1 VATRKTAS
9 DNVRTTHIVS
19 VLEEAF
25 TDLMVADP
33 LAFRAKFRKMAA
45 DPGSFYRGTACLFYA
60 DVSAAKDRWADERT
74 SRIWIQGDLHAEN
87 FGTYMD
93 GDGVLV
99 FDVND
104 FDEAYLG
111 HFTWDVRRMAAS
123 IALLGWQKA
132 LPDDT
137 ITELIEIYARSYV
150 DKIHDFVQ
158 TEDDNVFSL
167 GLDGTDGPVH
177 DVLLAAKLAS
187 RIDLLEDLTVID
199 NYDRRFRDAAGVR
212 QLDKNELHAVMA
224 AFDSYKKSI
233 PKGKRSRRLN
243 YSVKDVVGRSGFGI
257 GSAGLPAYNFLI
269 EGWTQA
275 LENDI
280 VLSMKQGN
288 VAAPSRVVDDERMND
303 YFEHHGHRTAVSQRS
318 LQARSDPLLGHTE
331 LDGVGYVVNELSP
344 YDADLDWNE
353 LVEPEQI
360 RSVLGYLGQATAKAH
375 CVSDEDSDDTL
386 VEFQTEEAIA
396 EVIGTGAKATAAFAD
411 DMCAFGL
418 DYASRV
424 RADYALFVE
433 AFRAGGFSEV
443 TPT

>member
-1 VATRKTAS
+1 
-9 DNVRTTHIVS
+9 VS
-19 VLEEAF
+19 VLEDAF
-25 TDLMVADP
+25 TDLMTADP
-33 LAFRAKFRKMAA
+33 VAFRSKFRKMAA
-45 DPGSFYRGTACLFYA
+45 DPGSFYRGSACLFYA
-60 DVSAAKDRWADERT
+60 DVAAMKDKWADERT

-87 FGTYMD
+87 FGSYMD
-93 GDGVLV
+93 GDGILV

-111 HFTWDVRRMAAS
+111 HFTWDLRRMAAS

-132 LPDDT
+132 FPDDT
-137 ITELIEIYARSYV
+137 ITELIDIYARAYV

-158 TEDDNVFSL
+158 TEQDNVFSL
-167 GLDGTDGPVH
+167 GLDDTDGPVR
-177 DVLLAAKLAS
+177 DVLLTAKLAS

-199 NYDRRFRDAAGVR
+199 DYDRRFRNGPGVR

-224 AFDSYKKSI
+224 AFDSYKESI
-233 PKGKRSRRLN
+233 PEAKRSRRLS

-269 EGWTQA
+269 EGWTEA

-288 VAAPSRVVDDERMND
+288 VAAPSRVVDDERMTD
-303 YFEHHGHRTAVSQRS
+303 YFDHHGHRTAVSQRS
-318 LQARSDPLLGHTE
+318 LQARSDPLLGHTV

-344 YDADLDWNE
+344 YDADLEWSE
-353 LVEPEQI
+353 LVEPDQI
-360 RSVLGYLGQATAKAH
+360 SSVLGYLGQATAKAH

-386 VEFQTEEAIA
+386 VDFQTEEAIA
-396 EVIGTGAKATAAFAD
+396 DVIGTGPKATAAFAE

-418 DYASRV
+418 EYASRV

>member
-1 VATRKTAS
+1 MTTRKTPRA
-9 DNVRTTHIVS
+9 DERQRHIVS

-25 TDLMVADP
+25 TDLMIADP
-33 LAFRAKFRKMAA
+33 LAFRSKFRRMAA
-45 DPGSFYRGTACLFYA
+45 DPGSFYRGTACLFYS
-60 DVSAAKDRWADERT
+60 DVAAQKDPWADERT

-93 GDGVLV
+93 GDGILV

-111 HFTWDVRRMAAS
+111 HFTWDLRRMAAS
-123 IALLGWQKA
+123 IALIGWQKA
-132 LPDDT
+132 LPDD
-137 ITELIEIYARSYV
+137 IIAELIEIYARSYV
-150 DKIHDFVQ
+150 EKIHDFVQ
-158 TEDDNVFSL
+158 TERDDVFSL
-167 GLDGTDGPVH
+167 GLDSTDGPVH
-177 DVLLAAKLAS
+177 DVLLTAKLAS

-199 NYDRRFRDAAGVR
+199 DYDRRFRDAPGVR

-224 AFDSYKKSI
+224 AFDSYKASI

-243 YSVKDVVGRSGFGI
+243 YAVKDVVGRSGFGI

-288 VAAPSRVVDDERMND
+288 VAAPSRVVDDERMAD
-303 YFEHHGHRTAVSQRS
+303 YFDHHGHRTAVSQRS
-318 LQARSDPLLGHTE
+318 LQARSDPLLGHTA
-331 LDGVGYVVNELSP
+331 LDGVGFVVNELSP
-344 YDADLDWNE
+344 YDADLDWAE
-353 LVEPEQI
+353 LVEPDQI

-396 EVIGTGAKATAAFAD
+396 GVLGGAKITAAFVE
-411 DMCAFGL
+411 DMCGFGL
-418 DYASRV
+418 DYANQV
-424 RADYALFVE
+424 RADYAVFVN

>member
-1 VATRKTAS
+1 MTTRKTAS
-9 DNVRTTHIVS
+9 DEKRTARIVS

-25 TDLMVADP
+25 AELMVADP
-33 LAFRAKFRKMAA
+33 VAFRSKFRKMAA

-60 DVSAAKDRWADERT
+60 DVSAQQDPWADAQT

-123 IALLGWQKA
+123 IALIGWQKA
-132 LPDDT
+132 LPDDM
-137 ITELIEIYARSYV
+137 ITELIETYARSYA
-150 DKIHDFVQ
+150 DKIRDFVE
-158 TEDDNVFSL
+158 TDRDDVFSL

-177 DVLLAAKLAS
+177 DVLLTAKLAS
-187 RIDLLEDLTVID
+187 RLDLLEDLTVIED
-199 NYDRRFRDAAGVR
+199 YDRRFRDAAGVR

-224 AFDSYKKSI
+224 AFDSYKESI
-233 PKGKRSRRLN
+233 PEGKRSRRLN

-288 VAAPSRVVDDERMND
+288 VAAPSRVVDDKRMND
-303 YFEHHGHRTAVSQRS
+303 YFDHHGHRTAVSQRS
-318 LQARSDPLLGHTE
+318 LQARSNPLLGHTT
-331 LDGVGYVVNELSP
+331 LDGVGYVVSELSP

-360 RSVLGYLGQATAKAH
+360 SSVLGYLGQATAKAH

-386 VEFQTEEAIA
+386 VDFQTEEAIA
-396 EVIGTGAKATAAFAD
+396 GVIGKGAKASAAFTD

-418 DYASRV
+418 DYATRV

-433 AFRAGGFSEV
+433 AFRAGGFSDV

>member
-1 VATRKTAS
+1 MTTRKTPRA
-9 DNVRTTHIVS
+9 DGRQTHIVS

-25 TDLMVADP
+25 TDLMIADP
-33 LAFRAKFRKMAA
+33 LAFRSKFRKMAA
-45 DPGSFYRGTACLFYA
+45 DPGSFYRGTACLFYS
-60 DVSAAKDRWADERT
+60 DVAAQKDPWADERT

-111 HFTWDVRRMAAS
+111 HFTWDLRRMAAS
-123 IALLGWQKA
+123 IALIGWQKA
-132 LPDDT
+132 LPDDI
-137 ITELIEIYARSYV
+137 ITELIEIYVRSYV
-150 DKIHDFVQ
+150 EKIHDFVQ
-158 TEDDNVFSL
+158 TERDDVFSL
-167 GLDGTDGPVH
+167 GLESTDGPVH
-177 DVLLAAKLAS
+177 DVLLTAKLAS

-199 NYDRRFRDAAGVR
+199 DYDRRFRDAPGVR

-224 AFDSYKKSI
+224 AFDSYKASI

-243 YSVKDVVGRSGFGI
+243 YAVKDVVGRSGFGI

-288 VAAPSRVVDDERMND
+288 VAAPSRVVDDERMAD
-303 YFEHHGHRTAVSQRS
+303 YFDHHGHRTAVSQRS
-318 LQARSDPLLGHTE
+318 LQARSDPLLGHTS
-331 LDGVGYVVNELSP
+331 LDGVGFVVNELSP
-344 YDADLDWNE
+344 YNADLDWAE
-353 LVEPEQI
+353 LVEPDQI

-396 EVIGTGAKATAAFAD
+396 DVLGGAKTTAAFVE
-411 DMCAFGL
+411 DMCGFGL
-418 DYASRV
+418 DHANQV
-424 RADYALFVE
+424 RADYAVFVN

>member
-1 VATRKTAS
+1 MATRKTAS

-137 ITELIEIYARSYV
+137 ITELIELYARSYV

-177 DVLLAAKLAS
+177 DVLLTAKLAS

-353 LVEPEQI
+353 LVEPEQVS
-360 RSVLGYLGQATAKAH
+360 SVLGYLGQATAKAH

-396 EVIGTGAKATAAFAD
+396 EVIGTGPKATAAFAD

>member
-1 VATRKTAS
+1 MTTRKTPRA
-9 DNVRTTHIVS
+9 DERQRHIVS

-25 TDLMVADP
+25 TDLMIADP
-33 LAFRAKFRKMAA
+33 LAFRSKFRKMAA
-45 DPGSFYRGTACLFYA
+45 DPGSFYRGTACLFYS
-60 DVSAAKDRWADERT
+60 DVAAQKDPWADERT

-111 HFTWDVRRMAAS
+111 HFTWDLRRMAAS
-123 IALLGWQKA
+123 IALIGWQKA
-132 LPDDT
+132 LPDDI

-150 DKIHDFVQ
+150 EKIHDFVQ
-158 TEDDNVFSL
+158 TERDDVFSL
-167 GLDGTDGPVH
+167 GLDSTDGPVH
-177 DVLLAAKLAS
+177 DVLLTAKLAS
-187 RIDLLEDLTVID
+187 RIDLLEDFTVID
-199 NYDRRFRDAAGVR
+199 DYDRRFRDAPGVR

-224 AFDSYKKSI
+224 AFDSYKASI

-243 YSVKDVVGRSGFGI
+243 YAVKDVVGRSGFGI

-288 VAAPSRVVDDERMND
+288 VAAPSRVVDDERMAD
-303 YFEHHGHRTAVSQRS
+303 YFDHHGHRTAVSQRS
-318 LQARSDPLLGHTE
+318 LQARSDPLLGHTA
-331 LDGVGYVVNELSP
+331 LDGVGFVVNELSP
-344 YDADLDWNE
+344 YDADLDWAE
-353 LVEPEQI
+353 LVEPDQI

-396 EVIGTGAKATAAFAD
+396 DVLGGAKTSAAFVE
-411 DMCAFGL
+411 DMCGFGL
-418 DYASRV
+418 DHANQV
-424 RADYALFVE
+424 RADYAVFVN

>member
-1 VATRKTAS
+1 MTTRKTPRA
-9 DNVRTTHIVS
+9 DERQRHIVS

-25 TDLMVADP
+25 TDLMIADP
-33 LAFRAKFRKMAA
+33 LAFRSKFRKMAA
-45 DPGSFYRGTACLFYA
+45 DPGSFYRGTACLFYS
-60 DVSAAKDRWADERT
+60 DVAAQKDPWADERT

-93 GDGVLV
+93 GDGILV

-111 HFTWDVRRMAAS
+111 HFTWDLRRMAAS
-123 IALLGWQKA
+123 IALIGWQKA
-132 LPDDT
+132 LPDDI

-150 DKIHDFVQ
+150 EKIHDFVQ
-158 TEDDNVFSL
+158 TERDDVFSL
-167 GLDGTDGPVH
+167 GLDSTDGPVH
-177 DVLLAAKLAS
+177 DVLLTAKLAS

-199 NYDRRFRDAAGVR
+199 DYDRRFRDAPGVR

-224 AFDSYKKSI
+224 AFDSYKASI

-243 YSVKDVVGRSGFGI
+243 YAVKDVVGRSGFGI

-288 VAAPSRVVDDERMND
+288 VAAPSRVVDDERMAD
-303 YFEHHGHRTAVSQRS
+303 YFDHHGHRTAVSQRS
-318 LQARSDPLLGHTE
+318 LQARSDPLLGHTA
-331 LDGVGYVVNELSP
+331 LDGVGFVVNELSP
-344 YDADLDWNE
+344 YDADLDWAE
-353 LVEPEQI
+353 LVEPDQI

-396 EVIGTGAKATAAFAD
+396 DVLGGAKITAAFVE
-411 DMCAFGL
+411 DMCGFGL
-418 DYASRV
+418 DYANQV
-424 RADYALFVE
+424 RADYAVFVN

>member
-1 VATRKTAS
+1 MTTRKTPRA
-9 DNVRTTHIVS
+9 DERQRHIVS

-25 TDLMVADP
+25 TDLMIADP
-33 LAFRAKFRKMAA
+33 LAFRSKFRKMAA
-45 DPGSFYRGTACLFYA
+45 DPGSFYRGTACLFYS
-60 DVSAAKDRWADERT
+60 DVAAQKDPWADERT

-93 GDGVLV
+93 GDGILV

-111 HFTWDVRRMAAS
+111 HFTWDLRRMAAS
-123 IALLGWQKA
+123 IALIGWQKA
-132 LPDDT
+132 LPDDI

-150 DKIHDFVQ
+150 EKIHDFVQ
-158 TEDDNVFSL
+158 TERDDVFSL
-167 GLDGTDGPVH
+167 GLDSTDGPVH
-177 DVLLAAKLAS
+177 DVLLTAKLAS

-199 NYDRRFRDAAGVR
+199 DYDRRFRDAPGVR

-224 AFDSYKKSI
+224 AFDSYKASI

-243 YSVKDVVGRSGFGI
+243 YAVKDVVGRSGFGI

-288 VAAPSRVVDDERMND
+288 VAAPSRVVDDERMAD
-303 YFEHHGHRTAVSQRS
+303 YFDHHGHRTAVSQRS
-318 LQARSDPLLGHTE
+318 LQARSDPLLGHTA
-331 LDGVGYVVNELSP
+331 LDGVGFVVNELSP
-344 YDADLDWNE
+344 YDADLDWAE
-353 LVEPEQI
+353 LVEPDQI

-396 EVIGTGAKATAAFAD
+396 DVLGGAKTSAAFVE
-411 DMCAFGL
+411 DMCGFGL
-418 DYASRV
+418 DHANQV
-424 RADYALFVE
+424 RADYAVFVN

>member
-1 VATRKTAS
+1 MTTRKTPRA
-9 DNVRTTHIVS
+9 DERQRHIVS

-25 TDLMVADP
+25 TDLMIADP
-33 LAFRAKFRKMAA
+33 LAFRSKFRRMAA
-45 DPGSFYRGTACLFYA
+45 DPGSFYRGTACLFYS
-60 DVSAAKDRWADERT
+60 DVAAQKDPWADERT

-99 FDVND
+99 FD
-104 FDEAYLG
+104 EAYLG
-111 HFTWDVRRMAAS
+111 HFTWDLRRMAAS
-123 IALLGWQKA
+123 IALIGWQKA
-132 LPDDT
+132 LPDD
-137 ITELIEIYARSYV
+137 IIAELIEIYARSYV
-150 DKIHDFVQ
+150 EKIHDFVQ
-158 TEDDNVFSL
+158 TERDDVFSL
-167 GLDGTDGPVH
+167 GLDSTDGPVH
-177 DVLLAAKLAS
+177 DVLLTAKLAS

-199 NYDRRFRDAAGVR
+199 DYDRRFRDAPGVR

-224 AFDSYKKSI
+224 AFDSYKASI

-243 YSVKDVVGRSGFGI
+243 YAVKDVVGRSGFGI

-280 VLSMKQGN
+280 VLSMKQGD
-288 VAAPSRVVDDERMND
+288 VAAPSRVVDDERMAD
-303 YFEHHGHRTAVSQRS
+303 YFDHHGHRTAVSQRS
-318 LQARSDPLLGHTE
+318 LQARSDPLLGHTA
-331 LDGVGYVVNELSP
+331 LDGVGFVVNELSP
-344 YDADLDWNE
+344 YDADLDWAE
-353 LVEPEQI
+353 LVEPDQI

-396 EVIGTGAKATAAFAD
+396 DVLGGAKITAAFVE
-411 DMCAFGL
+411 DMCGFGL
-418 DYASRV
+418 DYANQV
-424 RADYALFVE
+424 RADYAVFVN

>member
-1 VATRKTAS
+1 MATRKTAS

>member
-1 VATRKTAS
+1 MTTRKTPRA
-9 DNVRTTHIVS
+9 DERQRHIVS

-25 TDLMVADP
+25 TDLMIADP
-33 LAFRAKFRKMAA
+33 LAFRSKFRRMAA
-45 DPGSFYRGTACLFYA
+45 DPGSFYRGTACLFYS
-60 DVSAAKDRWADERT
+60 DVAAQKDPWADERT

-93 GDGVLV
+93 GDGILV

-111 HFTWDVRRMAAS
+111 HFTWDLRRMAAS
-123 IALLGWQKA
+123 IALIGWQKA
-132 LPDDT
+132 LPDDI

-150 DKIHDFVQ
+150 EKIHDFVQ
-158 TEDDNVFSL
+158 TERDDVFSL
-167 GLDGTDGPVH
+167 GLDSTDGPVH
-177 DVLLAAKLAS
+177 DVLLTAKLAS

-199 NYDRRFRDAAGVR
+199 DYDRRFRDAPGVR

-224 AFDSYKKSI
+224 AFDSYKASI

-243 YSVKDVVGRSGFGI
+243 YAVKDVVGRSGFGI

-288 VAAPSRVVDDERMND
+288 VAAPSRVVDDERMAD
-303 YFEHHGHRTAVSQRS
+303 YFDHHGHRTAVSQRS
-318 LQARSDPLLGHTE
+318 LQARSDPLLGHTA
-331 LDGVGYVVNELSP
+331 LDGVGFVVNELSP
-344 YDADLDWNE
+344 YDADLDWAE
-353 LVEPEQI
+353 LVEPDQI

-396 EVIGTGAKATAAFAD
+396 GVLGGAKITAAFVE
-411 DMCAFGL
+411 DMCGFGL
-418 DYASRV
+418 DYANQV
-424 RADYALFVE
+424 RADYAVFVN

>member
-1 VATRKTAS
+1 MTTRKTPRA
-9 DNVRTTHIVS
+9 DERQRHIVS

-25 TDLMVADP
+25 TDLMIADP
-33 LAFRAKFRKMAA
+33 LAFRSKFRRMAA
-45 DPGSFYRGTACLFYA
+45 DPGSFYRGTACLFYS
-60 DVSAAKDRWADERT
+60 DVAAQKDPWADERT

-93 GDGVLV
+93 GDGILV

-111 HFTWDVRRMAAS
+111 HFTWDLRRMAAS
-123 IALLGWQKA
+123 IALIGWQKA
-132 LPDDT
+132 LPDDI

-150 DKIHDFVQ
+150 EKIHDFVQ
-158 TEDDNVFSL
+158 TERDDVFSL
-167 GLDGTDGPVH
+167 GLDSTDGPVH
-177 DVLLAAKLAS
+177 DVLLTAKLAS

-199 NYDRRFRDAAGVR
+199 DYDRRFRDAPGVR

-224 AFDSYKKSI
+224 AFDSYKASI

-243 YSVKDVVGRSGFGI
+243 YAVKDVVGRSGFGI

-288 VAAPSRVVDDERMND
+288 VAAPSRVVDDERMAD
-303 YFEHHGHRTAVSQRS
+303 YFDHHGHRTAVSQRS
-318 LQARSDPLLGHTE
+318 LQARSDPLLGHTA
-331 LDGVGYVVNELSP
+331 LDGVGFVVNELSP
-344 YDADLDWNE
+344 YAADLDWAE
-353 LVEPEQI
+353 LVEPDQI

-396 EVIGTGAKATAAFAD
+396 DVLGGAKITAAFVE
-411 DMCAFGL
+411 DMCGFGL
-418 DYASRV
+418 DYANQV
-424 RADYALFVE
+424 RADYAVFVN

>member
-1 VATRKTAS
+1 VTTRKTARN
-9 DNVRTTHIVS
+9 DERTAHIVS

-25 TDLMVADP
+25 ADLMAADP
-33 LAFRAKFRKMAA
+33 GAFRSKFRKMAA

-60 DVSAAKDRWADERT
+60 DLAAMKDPWADERT

-111 HFTWDVRRMAAS
+111 HFTWDLRRMAAS
-123 IALLGWQKA
+123 IALIGWQKA
-132 LPDDT
+132 LPDD
-137 ITELIEIYARSYV
+137 IIADLIETYARSYV

-158 TEDDNVFSL
+158 TDRDDAFSL
-167 GLDGTDGPVH
+167 GLDDTDGPVH
-177 DVLLAAKLAS
+177 DVLLTAKLAS
-187 RIDLLEDLTVID
+187 RIDLLKDITVIED
-199 NYDRRFRDAAGVR
+199 YDRRFRAAPGVR
-212 QLDKNELHAVMA
+212 QLDKNELYSVMA
-224 AFDSYKKSI
+224 AFEGYKDSI
-233 PKGKRSRRLN
+233 PERKRSRRLS

-288 VAAPSRVVDDERMND
+288 VAAPSRVVDDQRMAD

-318 LQARSDPLLGHTE
+318 LQARSDPLLGHTAVE
-331 LDGVGYVVNELSP
+331 GVGYVVRELSP
-344 YDADLDWNE
+344 YDADLEWSE

-386 VEFQTEEAIA
+386 VDFQTEEAIA
-396 EVIGTGAKATAAFAD
+396 EVIGNGPEATAAFVE
-411 DMCAFGL
+411 DMSAFGL
-418 DYASRV
+418 EYADRV
-424 RADYALFVE
+424 RADYGLFVD

-443 TPT
+443 APT

>member
-1 VATRKTAS
+1 MTSRKTAR
-9 DNVRTTHIVS
+9 DDQRQAHIVS

-25 TDLMVADP
+25 AELMTADP
-33 LAFRAKFRKMAA
+33 VAFRAKFRKMAA
-45 DPGSFYRGTACLFYA
+45 DPGSFYRGSACLFYA
-60 DVSAAKDRWADERT
+60 DVAAQKDPWADERT

-123 IALLGWQKA
+123 IALIGWQKA
-132 LPDDT
+132 LPDDM

-150 DKIHDFVQ
+150 EQVHEFVE
-158 TEDDNVFSL
+158 TERDDVFSL
-167 GLDGTDGPVH
+167 GLDSTDGPVH
-177 DVLLAAKLAS
+177 DVLLTAKLAS
-187 RIDLLEDLTVID
+187 RIELLEELTVIED
-199 NYDRRFRDAAGVR
+199 YDRRFRAGPGVR
-212 QLDKNELHAVMA
+212 QLDKNELFSVMA
-224 AFDSYKKSI
+224 AFEDYKESI
-233 PKGKRSRRLN
+233 PERKRSRRLN
-243 YSVKDVVGRSGFGI
+243 YSIKDVVGRSGFGI

-288 VAAPSRVVDDERMND
+288 VAAPSRVVDDERMTD
-303 YFEHHGHRTAVSQRS
+303 YFDHHGHRTAVSQRS
-318 LQARSDPLLGHTE
+318 LQARSDPLLGHTAV
-331 LDGVGYVVNELSP
+331 DGVGYVVSELSP
-344 YDADLDWNE
+344 YDADLDWTE
-353 LVEPEQI
+353 LVEPDQI

-396 EVIGTGAKATAAFAD
+396 GVIGEDKAIASFVED
-411 DMCAFGL
+411 ICGFGL
-418 DYASRV
+418 EYATRV
-424 RADYALFVE
+424 RADYGLFVD
-433 AFRAGGFSEV
+433 AFRAGGFSDV
-443 TPT
+443 TPI

>member
-1 VATRKTAS
+1 M
-9 DNVRTTHIVS
+9 
-19 VLEEAF
+19 LEGAF
-25 TDLMVADP
+25 ADLMIADP
-33 LAFRAKFRKMAA
+33 VAFRSKFRKMAA

-60 DVSAAKDRWADERT
+60 DVAAMKDKWADERT
-74 SRIWIQGDLHAEN
+74 SRVWIQGDLHAEN

-93 GDGVLV
+93 GDGILV

-123 IALLGWQKA
+123 VALIGWQKA
-132 LPDDT
+132 LPDEI
-137 ITELIEIYARSYV
+137 ITDLIETYARSYV

-158 TEDDNVFSL
+158 TEDDDVFSL
-167 GLDGTDGPVH
+167 GLDDTDGPVH
-177 DVLLAAKLAS
+177 DVLLTAKLAS
-187 RIDLLEDLTVID
+187 RIDLLEDLTVVED
-199 NYDRRFRDAAGVR
+199 YDRRFRSGADVR
-212 QLDKNELHAVMA
+212 QLDKNELHAAMA
-224 AFDSYKKSI
+224 AFDSYKESI
-233 PKGKRSRRLN
+233 PEGKRSRRLS
-243 YSVKDVVGRSGFGI
+243 YAVKDVVGRSGFGI

-280 VLSMKQGN
+280 ILSMKQGN
-288 VAAPSRVVDDERMND
+288 VAAPSRVVDDERMAD
-303 YFEHHGHRTAVSQRS
+303 YFDHHGHRTAVSQRS
-318 LQARSDPLLGHTE
+318 LQARSDPLLGHTS

-396 EVIGTGAKATAAFAD
+396 EVIGDDEKSMQAFVD

-433 AFRAGGFSEV
+433 AFRAGGFAEV

>member
-1 VATRKTAS
+1 MTTRKTPRA
-9 DNVRTTHIVS
+9 DERQRHIVS

-25 TDLMVADP
+25 TDLMIADP
-33 LAFRAKFRKMAA
+33 LAFRSKFRRMAA
-45 DPGSFYRGTACLFYA
+45 DPGSFYRGTACLFYS
-60 DVSAAKDRWADERT
+60 DVAAQKDPWADERT

-93 GDGVLV
+93 GDGILV

-111 HFTWDVRRMAAS
+111 HFTWDLRRMAAS
-123 IALLGWQKA
+123 IALIGWQKA
-132 LPDDT
+132 LPDDI

-150 DKIHDFVQ
+150 EKIHDFVQ
-158 TEDDNVFSL
+158 TERDDVFSL
-167 GLDGTDGPVH
+167 GLDSTDGPVH
-177 DVLLAAKLAS
+177 DVLLTAKLAS

-199 NYDRRFRDAAGVR
+199 DYDRRFRDAPGVR

-224 AFDSYKKSI
+224 AFDSYKASI

-243 YSVKDVVGRSGFGI
+243 YAVKDVVGRSGFGI

-288 VAAPSRVVDDERMND
+288 VAAPSRVVDDERMAD
-303 YFEHHGHRTAVSQRS
+303 YFDHHGHRTAVSQRS
-318 LQARSDPLLGHTE
+318 LQARSDPLLGHTA
-331 LDGVGYVVNELSP
+331 LDGVGFVVNELSP
-344 YDADLDWNE
+344 YDADLDWAE
-353 LVEPEQI
+353 LVEPDQI

-396 EVIGTGAKATAAFAD
+396 DVLGGAKITAAFVE
-411 DMCAFGL
+411 DMCGFGL
-418 DYASRV
+418 DYANQV
-424 RADYALFVE
+424 RADYAVFVN

>member
-1 VATRKTAS
+1 M
-9 DNVRTTHIVS
+9 
-19 VLEEAF
+19 LEEAF
-25 TDLMVADP
+25 TDLMIADP
-33 LAFRAKFRKMAA
+33 LAFRSKFRKMAA
-45 DPGSFYRGTACLFYA
+45 DPGSFYRGTACLFYS
-60 DVSAAKDRWADERT
+60 DVAAQKDPWADERT

-93 GDGVLV
+93 GDGILV

-111 HFTWDVRRMAAS
+111 HFTWDLRRMAAS
-123 IALLGWQKA
+123 IALIGWQKA
-132 LPDDT
+132 LPDDI

-150 DKIHDFVQ
+150 EKIHDFVQ
-158 TEDDNVFSL
+158 TERDDVFSL
-167 GLDGTDGPVH
+167 GLDSTDGPVH
-177 DVLLAAKLAS
+177 DVLLTAKLAS

-199 NYDRRFRDAAGVR
+199 DYDRRFRDAPGVR

-224 AFDSYKKSI
+224 AFDSYKASI

-243 YSVKDVVGRSGFGI
+243 YAVKDVVGRSGFGI

-288 VAAPSRVVDDERMND
+288 VAAPSRVVDDERMAD
-303 YFEHHGHRTAVSQRS
+303 YFDHHGHRTAVSQRS
-318 LQARSDPLLGHTE
+318 LQARSDPLLGHTA
-331 LDGVGYVVNELSP
+331 LDGVGFVVNELSP
-344 YDADLDWNE
+344 YDADLDWAE
-353 LVEPEQI
+353 LVEPDQI

-396 EVIGTGAKATAAFAD
+396 DVLGGAKTTAAFVE
-411 DMCAFGL
+411 DMCGFGL
-418 DYASRV
+418 DYASQV
-424 RADYALFVE
+424 RADYAVFVN

>member
-1 VATRKTAS
+1 MATRKTAS
-9 DNVRTTHIVS
+9 DSARTAHIVS

-137 ITELIEIYARSYV
+137 ITELIELYARSYV

-177 DVLLAAKLAS
+177 DVLLTAKLAS

-353 LVEPEQI
+353 LVEPEQVS
-360 RSVLGYLGQATAKAH
+360 SVLGYLGQATAKAH

-396 EVIGTGAKATAAFAD
+396 EVIGTGPKATAAFAD

>member
-1 VATRKTAS
+1 MTTRKTPRA
-9 DNVRTTHIVS
+9 DERQRHIVS

-25 TDLMVADP
+25 TDLMIADP
-33 LAFRAKFRKMAA
+33 LAFRSKFRRMAA
-45 DPGSFYRGTACLFYA
+45 DPGSFYRGTACLFYS
-60 DVSAAKDRWADERT
+60 DVAAQKDPWADERT

-93 GDGVLV
+93 GDGILV

-111 HFTWDVRRMAAS
+111 HFTWDLRRMAAS
-123 IALLGWQKA
+123 IALIGWQKA
-132 LPDDT
+132 LPDDI

-150 DKIHDFVQ
+150 EKIHDFVQ
-158 TEDDNVFSL
+158 TERDDVFSL
-167 GLDGTDGPVH
+167 GLDSTDGPVH
-177 DVLLAAKLAS
+177 DVLLTAKLAS

-199 NYDRRFRDAAGVR
+199 DYDRRFRDAPGVR

-224 AFDSYKKSI
+224 AFDSYKASI
-233 PKGKRSRRLN
+233 PKGKRSRRLS
-243 YSVKDVVGRSGFGI
+243 YAVKDVVGRSGFGI

-288 VAAPSRVVDDERMND
+288 VAAPSRVVDDERMAD
-303 YFEHHGHRTAVSQRS
+303 YFDHHGHRTAVSQRS
-318 LQARSDPLLGHTE
+318 LQARSDPLLGHTA
-331 LDGVGYVVNELSP
+331 LDGVGFVVNELSP
-344 YDADLDWNE
+344 YDADLDWAE
-353 LVEPEQI
+353 LVEPDQI

-396 EVIGTGAKATAAFAD
+396 DVLGGAKITAAFVE
-411 DMCAFGL
+411 DMCGFGL
-418 DYASRV
+418 DYANQV
-424 RADYALFVE
+424 RADYAVFVN

>member
-1 VATRKTAS
+1 M
-9 DNVRTTHIVS
+9 I
-19 VLEEAF
+19 
-25 TDLMVADP
+25 ADP
-33 LAFRAKFRKMAA
+33 LAFRSKFRRMAA

-60 DVSAAKDRWADERT
+60 DVAALKDPWADERT
-74 SRIWIQGDLHAEN
+74 SRVWIQGDLHAEN
-87 FGTYMD
+87 FGTFMD

-123 IALLGWQKA
+123 IALIGWQKA
-132 LPDDT
+132 LPDEI
-137 ITELIEIYARSYV
+137 ITQLIGTYAQSYV
-150 DKIHDFVQ
+150 EKIHDFVL
-158 TEDDNVFSL
+158 TEDDDVFSL
-167 GLDGTDGPVH
+167 GLDDTDGPVH
-177 DVLLAAKLAS
+177 DVLLTAKLAS
-187 RIDLLEDLTVID
+187 RIDLLEDLTVIED
-199 NYDRRFRDAAGVR
+199 YDRRFRSAAGVR
-212 QLDKNELHAVMA
+212 QLDKNELHSVMA
-224 AFDSYKKSI
+224 AFDSYKESI
-233 PKGKRSRRLN
+233 PEGKRSRRLS
-243 YSVKDVVGRSGFGI
+243 YFVKDVVGRSGFGI

-269 EGWTQA
+269 EGWSQA

-288 VAAPSRVVDDERMND
+288 VAAPSRVVDDERMAD
-303 YFEHHGHRTAVSQRS
+303 YFDHHGHRTAVSQRS
-318 LQARSDPLLGHTE
+318 LQARSDPLLGHTS

-353 LVEPEQI
+353 LVEPDQI

-396 EVIGTGAKATAAFAD
+396 EVIGDDEKSTTAFVD
-411 DMCAFGL
+411 DMCSFGL
-418 DYASRV
+418 DYANRV

-433 AFRAGGFSEV
+433 AFRAGGFAEV